1 MTEDDFFDHVVYEDM
16 NVILHDIRD
25 AHQKDKTTAEEETP
39 AQEITQKLEEALSFE
54 GSPQEQQIRSLM
66 LGLGI
71 DYDSLTKEEFVTLV
85 GILNRADTWKIQ
97 QNLRGRMPLYQ
108 THGKGKRHKKTRTVF
123 FALGDNNMY
132 LQQITIQNFRCFGE
146 ARTVEFNKGLNVLV
160 GENDSGKSAIIDAI
174 RIVMGTT
181 DQGWYRIELSD
192 FHNERKDIEIHI
204 CLKFADLSQ
213 SEQAAF
219 LECLSSEI
227 ADGTPLPCLYIHWKC
242 KYLLNFQPPRTSAT
256 MTTGLNG
263 DGPSLSP
270 EARELMRVTYLRPL
284 RDSYSNMQAGRN
296 SRLSQIIQ
304 GIPNIDEGVS
314 KYSEEVDLKD
324 LSIAGI
330 ASLSNVLLANHKK
343 LKKANEDIGSI
354 MSSKML
360 LNGDSV
366 TTSFEVTGTD
376 ASEEKRLISLLEKL
390 DLNAHNNSG
399 SGRIGL
405 GTSNI
410 LSMAC
415 ELLLNRSAGS
425 SFLLIE
431 EPEAHVH
438 AQRQLRLIQSLQSE
452 SSAPES
458 NQQIIITT
466 HSPLMA
472 SVISLENIAI
482 VHNAKI
488 YSLKKGKT
496 KLENDD
502 YLFLERYLDA
512 TKANLFFAKAVM
524 MVEGPSEELLIPTI
538 ARIMGKDFTEYG
550 ISMVN
555 VRGTGLRRFS
565 RILQRA
571 DETESIDVKV
581 ACITDRDVM
590 PDCAPALC
598 IDNKYSDKAQWPEKN
613 NRNWRT
619 ESDFADDAERGSYLE
634 AIRDRADGQQVKT
647 FIADHWTFEYDL
659 AYAGLNDELI
669 EAIVQTAYVKENWE
683 SKKTEIKRKYAKKDT
698 SESKA
703 AYLYSFFTSKK
714 ASKAEVAQSL
724 AIILESK
731 YSDYPTN
738 LRSKLPQ
745 YIKDAIEYIS

>member
-1 MTEDDFFDHVVYEDM
+1 MKIMSDKNIKNITKKLIMLFFVAVLLDVLVFNIRFFQSSSYDEISFGASHSLSVEGGIVKEDGTIMLDEDSAAIKLHVGNINEHLE
-16 NVILHDIRD
+16 NVRIDVEGI
-25 AHQKDKTTAEEETP
+25 DKTVSYAYNS
-39 AQEITQKLEEALSFE
+39 EIGVYDVKVSVQDEALHE
-54 GSPQEQQIRSLM
+54 KM
-66 LGLGI
+66 
-71 DYDSLTKEEFVTLV
+71 
-85 GILNRADTWKIQ
+85 N
-97 QNLRGRMPLYQ
+97 
-108 THGKGKRHKKTRTVF
+108 
-123 FALGDNNMY
+123 DN
-132 LQQITIQNFRCFGE
+132 
-146 ARTVEFNKGLNVLV
+146 
-160 GENDSGKSAIIDAI
+160 
-174 RIVMGTT
+174 
-181 DQGWYRIELSD
+181 
-192 FHNERKDIEIHI
+192 
-204 CLKFADLSQ
+204 
-213 SEQAAF
+213 
-219 LECLSSEI
+219 
-227 ADGTPLPCLYIHWKC
+227 
-242 KYLLNFQPPRTSAT
+242 
-256 MTTGLNG
+256 
-263 DGPSLSP
+263 
-270 EARELMRVTYLRPL
+270 
-284 RDSYSNMQAGRN
+284 
-296 SRLSQIIQ
+296 
-304 GIPNIDEGVS
+304 
-314 KYSEEVDLKD
+314 
-324 LSIAGI
+324 
-330 ASLSNVLLANHKK
+330 
-343 LKKANEDIGSI
+343 
-354 MSSKML
+354 
-360 LNGDSV
+360 
-366 TTSFEVTGTD
+366 
-376 ASEEKRLISLLEKL
+376 
-390 DLNAHNNSG
+390 
-399 SGRIGL
+399 
-405 GTSNI
+405 
-410 LSMAC
+410 
-415 ELLLNRSAGS
+415 
-425 SFLLIE
+425 
-431 EPEAHVH
+431 
-438 AQRQLRLIQSLQSE
+438 
-452 SSAPES
+452 
-458 NQQIIITT
+458 
-466 HSPLMA
+466 
-472 SVISLENIAI
+472 
-482 VHNAKI
+482 
-488 YSLKKGKT
+488 GKT

-683 SKKTEIKRKYAKKDT
+683 SKKTEIKRKYAEKDT

-731 YSDYPTN
+731 YSDDPTN